1 MYYDDQVLPLYS
13 IQTTINNNKQ
23 MVNFDILM
31 KYGFHCISTY
41 RSLYFVCRLI
51 VNNNNNNRL

>member
-31 KYGFHCISTY
+31 KYDF
-41 RSLYFVCRLI
+41 
-51 VNNNNNNRL
+51 NRL